1 MGPEDFLFKAS
12 GLCLR
17 SCFCRIKINDFLQF
31 CVLTACYF

>member
-17 SCFCRIKINDFLQF
+17 SCFAGLKSMIFYNSAF
-31 CVLTACYF
+31 